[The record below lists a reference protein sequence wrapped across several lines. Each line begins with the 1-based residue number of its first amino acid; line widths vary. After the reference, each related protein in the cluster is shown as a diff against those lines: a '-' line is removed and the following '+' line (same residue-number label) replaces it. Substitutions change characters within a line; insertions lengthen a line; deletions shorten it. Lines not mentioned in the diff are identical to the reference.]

1 MSPADSDDF
10 ARSVA
15 NARNSGYRDGYA
27 CERPNLPAWD
37 TIPDWSN
44 AYSEGYAL
52 GIAAAR
58 KAGRANLLKQRALF

>member
-1 MSPADSDDF
+1 MNPTESADF
-10 ARSVA
+10 ARSVIW
-15 NARNSGYRDGYA
+15 ARNAGYRDGYA